1 MTSIEPGLIGLFLYA
16 AMLIIILASAYVA
29 HNYTHIFESHLPNCK
44 LITDNKSTYGDAGM
58 PGKMVRCGMMYLF
71 LIFPGLGKK
80 RGLMDIKES
89 RSFPKNMKYLLFIPW
104 TAQIVVLMALI
115 WFTQFVI
122 PRA

>member
-1 MTSIEPGLIGLFLYA
+1 
-16 AMLIIILASAYVA
+16 
-29 HNYTHIFESHLPNCK
+29 
-44 LITDNKSTYGDAGM
+44 
-58 PGKMVRCGMMYLF
+58 
-71 LIFPGLGKK
+71 
-80 RGLMDIKES
+80 MDIKES

>member
-1 MTSIEPGLIGLFLYA
+1 
-16 AMLIIILASAYVA
+16 
-29 HNYTHIFESHLPNCK
+29 
-44 LITDNKSTYGDAGM
+44 M

-89 RSFPKNMKYLLFIPW
+89 RSFSKNMKYLLFIPW

-122 PRA
+122 PHA